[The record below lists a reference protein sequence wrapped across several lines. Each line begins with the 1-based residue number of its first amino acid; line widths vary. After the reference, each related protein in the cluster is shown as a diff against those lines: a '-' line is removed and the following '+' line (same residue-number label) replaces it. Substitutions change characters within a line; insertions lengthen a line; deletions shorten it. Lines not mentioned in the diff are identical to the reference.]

1 MARSENKDGQGGKMM
16 AAANGKWSQRIP
28 EKVPDL
34 WFRALNRNQE
44 KQPEIVR
51 PSISYWH
58 DMWIQLRK
66 NKLALG
72 GLTFLI
78 VLVLMA
84 ILGPIVSSHS
94 VTAQNLVMQNL
105 EPSAGHWF
113 GTDNLGRDVFTRTWY
128 GARISLFV
136 GLVAALVDLLIGV
149 AYGGI
154 SGYIGGRTDLVMMR
168 IIEILYGLPYLL
180 VVILLMVVMGP
191 SLLTI
196 IVALTVTGWT
206 GMARI
211 VRGQVLQLKN
221 YEFVT
226 ASQSFGSKTWRIV
239 RKDLIPNAMGPIIVQ
254 MTLTVPSAI
263 FSEAFLSFLG
273 LGVQAPYASWGV
285 MASDGLTPFLEGLWW
300 QLFFPALFISLTM
313 FAFNI
318 LGDGL
323 QDALDPKLRR

>member
-1 MARSENKDGQGGKMM
+1 MINEQKATVQAEE
-16 AAANGKWSQRIP
+16 IP
-28 EKVPDL
+28 EN
-34 WFRALNRNQE
+34 WFEPIE
-44 KQPEIVR
+44 KKSNKSDQLVR
-51 PSISYWH
+51 PSVSYWQSA
-58 DMWIQLRK
+58 WGELRK
-66 NKLALG
+66 NKLAMS
-72 GLTFLI
+72 GLSLLI
-78 VLVLMA
+78 ILILMA
-84 ILGPIVSSHS
+84 ILAPVLSSQS
-94 VTAQNLVMQNL
+94 VTGQHLTQQNLS
-105 EPSAGHWF
+105 PSTSHWF
-113 GTDNLGRDVFTRTWY
+113 GTDNLGRDVFVRNWY

-136 GLVAALVDLLIGV
+136 GLVAASVDLLIGV
-149 AYGGI
+149 MYGGI
-154 SGYIGGRTDLVMMR
+154 AGFTGGRTDSLMMR
-168 IIEILYGLPYLL
+168 VIEILYGLPYLL

-221 YEFVT
+221 EEFIT
-226 ASQSFGSKTWRIV
+226 ASRSFGSRTWRTV
-239 RKDLIPNAMGPIIVQ
+239 RKDLIPNTMGPIIVQ

-273 LGVQAPYASWGV
+273 LGVQAPFASWGV
-285 MASDGLTPFLEGLWW
+285 MANDGLSAFLEGIWW
-300 QLFFPALFISLTM
+300 PLFFPALCISVTM